1 MKVEVDVL
9 GSLSLTVPTVS
20 VDVKQIKT
28 SHSCQSSGAMLQV
41 VVDLLDSSSLTV
53 LMVSV
58 DVKQHVYEEERE
70 LKPRRQGHTRSKL
83 HFSPALLVAAADGSL
98 FIIIIII
105 TIIIMM
111 TIISVSWYLTDKA
124 EHTALNTLNKVYA

>member
-9 GSLSLTVPTVS
+9 GSLSLIVPTVS

-28 SHSCQSSGAMLQV
+28 SHSCQSSGTMLQV
-41 VVDLLDSSSLTV
+41 VVDLLGSASLTV

-58 DVKQHVYEEERE
+58 AVKQHGYKEERE
-70 LKPRRQGHTRSKL
+70 LKPQRQGHTRSKL
-83 HFSPALLVAAADGSL
+83 HFSPALLVASADGSL
-98 FIIIIII
+98 FIIIII
-105 TIIIMM
+105 TIMM
-111 TIISVSWYLTDKA
+111 TIMSISWYLTDKA

>member
-9 GSLSLTVPTVS
+9 GSLSLIVPTVT

-28 SHSCQSSGAMLQV
+28 SHSSQSSGAMLQV
-41 VVDLLDSSSLTV
+41 VVDLIPNSPYGLCGRKATCI
-53 LMVSV
+53 
-58 DVKQHVYEEERE
+58 YEEERE